1 MLKMLAQDVQKQL
14 LKSLGAI
21 VGVNI
26 GGYTLN
32 LVLMNIY
39 LMTLK
44 SNFKLFW
51 ALYEFNGAMLNI
63 CAASNAP
70 ILYWMRH
77 LSFINLSLI

>member
-1 MLKMLAQDVQKQL
+1 MQKQL

-39 LMTLK
+39 LMTQLK

-70 ILYWMRH
+70 ILYWIRYNP
-77 LSFINLSLI
+77 IK